1 MDMCVCECVYVS
13 KLENGNDSHKR
24 SKSRTSNFWCYKKEN
39 IAIEVINADNTICG
53 PELVVGYRIK
63 GSKFCYN
70 IDFYQR

>member
-1 MDMCVCECVYVS
+1 MDMYVPLRMCLCECVCVS

-53 PELVVGYRIK
+53 PGLVVGH
-63 GSKFCYN
+63 
-70 IDFYQR
+70 

>member
-1 MDMCVCECVYVS
+1 MCVS

-53 PELVVGYRIK
+53 PGLVVGH
-63 GSKFCYN
+63 
-70 IDFYQR
+70 